1 MVGGDGDDTYVVD
14 NTSDVVTEG
23 SNAGTDTVNSSV
35 SYTISDADVENL
47 TLTGSS
53 AINATG
59 NASANTL
66 TGNSGNNTL
75 DGSAGAD
82 TMVGGAG
89 NDTYVVDNTSDV
101 VTEASGAGTDTVNSS
116 VSYTISDADVENLTL
131 TGSSAINA
139 TGNASANTLTGNSGA
154 NTLDGGAGNDY
165 LVGSAGNDTLTGGT
179 GAGGAGGFANTGIN
193 DFNQADYRAG
203 SASLTVTMGVDDT
216 TGTATSSEFGTDT
229 LINIDKV
236 FGGSGNDSF
245 TRGTFGVGQF
255 GPDSYKFVE
264 FEGMGGND
272 TFTGV
277 AGLSTRISYI
287 KSTSGV
293 TVDLKAGTAS
303 DGFGGTDTF
312 TNINHVR
319 GSNHN
324 DTLTGS
330 DGDGYENFRGQGG
343 NDTIDGGGGSK
354 DEARYSG
361 ASSGVTIDLS
371 SGSTVTFSDGF
382 GGTDTITNIEYLR
395 GTSHADT
402 LTGDDG
408 ANRLRGDA
416 GNDTLSGGAG
426 DDVLSGGSGNDTLDG
441 GSGTDTV
448 DFSYVAAAS
457 VTADLT
463 AGTASGTDIGS
474 DTLSNIENV
483 TGGSGNDTLT
493 GNSGNNTLDGGAGN
507 DTLDGGSGNDTLD
520 GGIGADTMFGGAGND
535 VFYVDNTAD
544 VTDEILGTG
553 FDSAF
558 SSVSFTVGA
567 GVENLTLTGSENI
580 NGTGNASANTLTGN
594 SGNNTL
600 DGGTGVDTLVGGAGN
615 DTLDGGTGND
625 TLDGGSGNDIYIGG
639 AGDDVFKFSND
650 SGNDTTQDFT
660 AGAGTL
666 ERISLADVTG
676 FSNLSDV
683 VAVSTQQG
691 SNTVI
696 QLSLDDSITLVG
708 VNVNNLHQDDFLF

>member
-1 MVGGDGDDTYVVD
+1 MTYTLGA
-14 NTSDVVTEG
+14 N
-23 SNAGTDTVNSSV
+23 
-35 SYTISDADVENL
+35 VENL

-53 AINATG
+53 AIDGTG

-66 TGNSGNNTL
+66 TGNSGNNQ
-75 DGSAGAD
+75 
-82 TMVGGAG
+82 
-89 NDTYVVDNTSDV
+89 
-101 VTEASGAGTDTVNSS
+101 
-116 VSYTISDADVENLTL
+116 
-131 TGSSAINA
+131 
-139 TGNASANTLTGNSGA
+139 
-154 NTLDGGAGNDY
+154 
-165 LVGSAGNDTLTGGT
+165 LV
-179 GAGGAGGFANTGIN
+179 
-193 DFNQADYRAG
+193 
-203 SASLTVTMGVDDT
+203 
-216 TGTATSSEFGTDT
+216 
-229 LINIDKV
+229 
-236 FGGSGNDSF
+236 
-245 TRGTFGVGQF
+245 
-255 GPDSYKFVE
+255 
-264 FEGMGGND
+264 
-272 TFTGV
+272 
-277 AGLSTRISYI
+277 
-287 KSTSGV
+287 
-293 TVDLKAGTAS
+293 
-303 DGFGGTDTF
+303 
-312 TNINHVR
+312 
-319 GSNHN
+319 
-324 DTLTGS
+324 
-330 DGDGYENFRGQGG
+330 
-343 NDTIDGGGGSK
+343 
-354 DEARYSG
+354 
-361 ASSGVTIDLS
+361 
-371 SGSTVTFSDGF
+371 
-382 GGTDTITNIEYLR
+382 
-395 GTSHADT
+395 
-402 LTGDDG
+402 
-408 ANRLRGDA
+408 
-416 GNDTLSGGAG
+416 
-426 DDVLSGGSGNDTLDG
+426 
-441 GSGTDTV
+441 
-448 DFSYVAAAS
+448 
-457 VTADLT
+457 
-463 AGTASGTDIGS
+463 
-474 DTLSNIENV
+474 
-483 TGGSGNDTLT
+483 
-493 GNSGNNTLDGGAGN
+493 GGAGN